1 MFIVVLITSGT
12 LALNKYHYEKNIL
25 RASEIL
31 RKLADVIDS
40 QESQQIAPQVQSAPV
55 RPTIL
60 LQ

>member
-1 MFIVVLITSGT
+1 MKVADL
-12 LALNKYHYEKNIL
+12 
-25 RASEIL
+25 L